1 MIDLASVLSA
11 TVLPDL
17 GVVLPGSGRTVSI
30 ARFLRL
36 EVRADSPIERTSSCW
51 APNKP
56 AILLDGERTWAEFAL
71 VRLLERAGWE
81 GRWIKNWT
89 GGQEFCLDVDRTSP
103 LPAVAATTF
112 TRIHRQAAALRGA
125 GAWDVFAWNGLDVL
139 FIESKQHRSS
149 DSLNPNQRAWL
160 EAALEV
166 GVSSSRFAVVEYDAG
181 RPLQRP
187 APGFGGAL

>member
-1 MIDLASVLSA
+1 MIDLASVLNA

-30 ARFLRL
+30 ARFLRI
-36 EVRADSPIERTSSCW
+36 EVCADSPIQRASRCW

-56 AILLDGERTWAEFAL
+56 AILLDGERTWAEFAI

-89 GGQEFCLDVDRTSP
+89 GGREFCLDVDRSSP
-103 LPAVAATTF
+103 LPAAAAATF
-112 TRIHRQAAALRGA
+112 TRIHRQTAALRGA
-125 GAWDVFAWNGLDVL
+125 GAWDVFAWNGQDVL
-139 FIESKQHRSS
+139 FIESKPYRSS
-149 DSLNPNQRAWL
+149 DRLNSNQRAWL

-181 RPLQRP
+181 SPLQRP
-187 APGFGGAL
+187 ASGFGGAS

>member
-1 MIDLASVLSA
+1 MIDLESVFNA
-11 TVLPDL
+11 TLLPDL
-17 GVVLPGSGRTVSI
+17 GVVLPASGRTISI
-30 ARFLRL
+30 ARFLRT
-36 EVRADSPIERTSSCW
+36 EARADSPIKRTSSCW

-89 GGQEFCLDVDRTSP
+89 GGREFCLDVDRSSP
-103 LPAVAATTF
+103 LPAVAATSF
-112 TRIHRQAAALRGA
+112 DQIHQQAAALRGT
-125 GAWDVFAWNGLDVL
+125 GSWDVFAWSGRDVL

-149 DSLNPNQRAWL
+149 DALNLNQRTWL

-181 RPLQRP
+181 RPVERSS
-187 APGFGGAL
+187 PGFSRAL